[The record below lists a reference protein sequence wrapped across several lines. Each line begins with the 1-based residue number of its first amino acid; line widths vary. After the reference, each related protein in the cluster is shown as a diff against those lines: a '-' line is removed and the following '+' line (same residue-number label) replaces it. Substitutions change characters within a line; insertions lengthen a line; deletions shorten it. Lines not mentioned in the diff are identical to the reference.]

1 MFFLAV
7 FPLQQE
13 KGIVK
18 TGPVW
23 PAEPEIVNISL
34 HGESWLTCGVEKLE
48 GLSPDIFDRVHAE
61 YLILTVSRPFSGLPN
76 LNTRESLCL
85 WPVGERALHWR
96 LKAHSEKNRLCSLE
110 RPTGSFC
117 HKEEG
122 RG

>member
-1 MFFLAV
+1 
-7 FPLQQE
+7 
-13 KGIVK
+13 
-18 TGPVW
+18 VW
-23 PAEPEIVNISL
+23 PAEPETVNISL
-34 HGESWLTCGVEKLE
+34 HGESWLPCAVEKLK
-48 GLSPDIFDRVHAE
+48 GLSPDLFDRVHAE
-61 YLILTVSRPFSGLPN
+61 YLILTVPRPFSGLPS

-85 WPVGERALHWR
+85 WPVEERALNRR